1 MVRNNINKDLI
12 DKCIQNAKQGEE
24 KVSLITK
31 DYDLYQ
37 YNRIYNY
44 PSLYI
49 NDIKYKVIVMNIIN
63 IIIYASLLKYNFN
76 NPNLTYIGI
85 LVQ

>member
-1 MVRNNINKDLI
+1 MLRYNI
-12 DKCIQNAKQGEE
+12 DKVLVDKCMQNSKEGDE

-37 YNRIYNY
+37 YNRIYNF

-49 NDIKYKVIVMNIIN
+49 NDIKYKVIV
-63 IIIYASLLKYNFN
+63 Y
-76 NPNLTYIGI
+76 
-85 LVQ
+85 